1 MLCGCSGRRL
11 RIGTKEIINSKE
23 LKTMN
28 ASDFLK
34 KFRDQF
40 DETDPESIELSTVYK
55 DLDEWS
61 SLIAFTVIAMVKVE
75 YNKTV
80 TGAELRHC
88 NTVEDLFNLVA
99 AK

>member
-1 MLCGCSGRRL
+1 MTS
-11 RIGTKEIINSKE
+11 T
-23 LKTMN
+23 
-28 ASDFLK
+28 DFLE

-40 DETDPESIELSTVYK
+40 EETDPKTIKMTTVYK

-61 SLIAFTVIAMVKVE
+61 SLVAFTVIAMVKME

-80 TGAELRHC
+80 TGAEIRLC
-88 NTVEDLFNLVA
+88 NTVEDLYNLIE

>member
-1 MLCGCSGRRL
+1 M
-11 RIGTKEIINSKE
+11 TAN
-23 LKTMN
+23 
-28 ASDFLK
+28 DFLE
-34 KFRDQF
+34 KFREQF
-40 DETDPESIELSTVYK
+40 DETDPETIELSTVYK

-75 YNKTV
+75 YDKTV

-88 NTVEDLFNLVA
+88 NTVEDLYNTVA

>member
-1 MLCGCSGRRL
+1 M
-11 RIGTKEIINSKE
+11 TP
-23 LKTMN
+23 T
-28 ASDFLK
+28 DFLE

-40 DETDPESIELSTVYK
+40 EDTDPESIEMTTVYK

-61 SLIAFTVIAMVKVE
+61 SLIAFTVIATVKME

-88 NTVEDLFNLVA
+88 NTVEDLYNLIA

>member
-1 MLCGCSGRRL
+1 MEL
-11 RIGTKEIINSKE
+11 SKFV
-23 LKTMN
+23 K
-28 ASDFLK
+28 DFAN
-34 KFRDQF
+34 QF
-40 DETDPESIELSTVYK
+40 DETDPELISASTVYK

-75 YNKTV
+75 YDKII
-80 TGAELRHC
+80 TGTEIRHC